1 MHYML
6 NIIFNT
12 IIKKIETSYPK
23 AKLDG
28 VLVQKMVEPGLEI
41 ILGITNK
48 DGFGPILMV
57 GFGGTSVETSGDVA
71 FALCPVTPERCE
83 GLLGKLR
90 GNVLLDKDKYDLRA
104 LFSLMTNLS
113 NFAMS
118 VQNLISEI
126 DLNPVILHSAG
137 NGISVVDALMIK
149 FDKSMEN
156 RS

>member
-1 MHYML
+1 
-6 NIIFNT
+6 
-12 IIKKIETSYPK
+12 
-23 AKLDG
+23 
-28 VLVQKMVEPGLEI
+28 
-41 ILGITNK
+41 
-48 DGFGPILMV
+48 
-57 GFGGTSVETSGDVA
+57 
-71 FALCPVTPERCE
+71 
-83 GLLGKLR
+83 LR

-137 NGISVVDALMIK
+137 NGISVVDALMVK